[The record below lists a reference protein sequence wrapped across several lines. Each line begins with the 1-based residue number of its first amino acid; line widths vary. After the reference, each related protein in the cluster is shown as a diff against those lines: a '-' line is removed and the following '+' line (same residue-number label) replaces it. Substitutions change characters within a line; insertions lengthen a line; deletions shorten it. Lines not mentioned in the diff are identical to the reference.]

1 MNVKVFPS
9 TIHGA
14 LAAPPS
20 KSYTHRAIV
29 MASLAKATRVVKPL
43 YSEDTNA
50 TIRACEAIGA
60 EMAST
65 ADALV
70 VHGVEGTPQQ
80 PDNVIDC
87 QNSGTTLRFMA
98 AVCALINGT
107 TVLTGD
113 ASLRT
118 RPSVQLIEALNAL
131 GAHTM
136 STKPD
141 GTAPL
146 VIGGALSGGTAD
158 ISDPISSQFVSALL
172 IACPLCELDTTLCVH
187 NLKSRPY
194 VDITLQLL
202 KRLRVNVSTD
212 YREFTIPCCQKYSSA
227 DLFIPGDF
235 SSAAFHLSAAAITNS
250 KVTVRN
256 LSESKQGDEKIVTIL
271 EDMGAHLT
279 RETDAVVV
287 DGAELQ
293 GIVIDAGDVPDL
305 VPVLA
310 VLGAYATGST
320 EIHNISHLR
329 YKETDRLAAMTS
341 ELHKMGVSIRNQG
354 DKLQIKGGKPKGALV
369 QGYGDHRIVMALSVA
384 ALAAQGETEIQGAES
399 VNVSYPDFFD
409 DLFALGA
416 DIQPVSVEE
425 K

>member
-1 MNVKVFPS
+1 
-9 TIHGA
+9 
-14 LAAPPS
+14 
-20 KSYTHRAIV
+20 
-29 MASLAKATRVVKPL
+29 
-43 YSEDTNA
+43 
-50 TIRACEAIGA
+50 
-60 EMAST
+60 
-65 ADALV
+65 LV
-70 VHGVEGTPQQ
+70 EGVEGAPQQ

-107 TVLTGD
+107 SVLTGD

-118 RPSVQLIEALNAL
+118 RPSVPLMEALNAL
-131 GAHTM
+131 GAYVM
-136 STKPD
+136 SAKPN

-146 VIGGALSGGTAD
+146 IIRGVLSGGTAD

-172 IACPLCELDTTLCVH
+172 IACPLCDHDTTLRVQ

-194 VDITLQLL
+194 IDITLELL

-212 YREFTIPCCQKYSSA
+212 YHEFTIPCCQKYSSA
-227 DLFIPGDF
+227 DIFIPGDF

-250 KVTVRN
+250 KVTVHN
-256 LSESKQGDEKIVTIL
+256 LSKSKQGDEKIITIL
-271 EDMGAHLT
+271 EDMGAHLK
-279 RETDAVVV
+279 RETDTVVV
-287 DGAELQ
+287 DGAELH
-293 GIVIDAGDVPDL
+293 GTVIDAGDVPDL

-341 ELHKMGVSIRNQG
+341 ELHKMGVSIHNEG

-384 ALAAQGETEIQGAES
+384 ALAAPGETEIQDAES

-416 DIQPVSVEE
+416 DIQPVSV
-425 K
+425 

>member
-29 MASLAKATRVVKPL
+29 MASLAKTARVVNPL
-43 YSEDTNA
+43 YSEDTYA
-50 TIRACEAIGA
+50 TMHACEAIGA
-60 EMAST
+60 AITST
-65 ADALV
+65 TDALLV
-70 VHGVEGTPQQ
+70 EGVEGTPQQ
-80 PDNVIDC
+80 PDNVVDC
-87 QNSGTTLRFMA
+87 RNSGTTLRFMA
-98 AVCALINGT
+98 AVCALIDGT
-107 TVLTGD
+107 SVLTGD

-131 GAHTM
+131 GAHVM
-136 STKPD
+136 STKPN

-146 VIGGALSGGTAD
+146 IVRGALSGGTAD
-158 ISDPISSQFVSALL
+158 ISDPISSQFVSSLL
-172 IACPLCELDTTLCVH
+172 IACPLCELDTTLRVH

-194 VDITLQLL
+194 IDITLELL
-202 KRLRVNVSTD
+202 KRLQVNVSTD
-212 YREFTIPCCQKYSSA
+212 YHEFTIPCCQQYSST

-250 KVTVRN
+250 KVTVQN

-279 RETDAVVV
+279 RENDTVVV
-287 DGAELQ
+287 DGAELK
-293 GIVIDAGDVPDL
+293 GTVIDAGDVPDL

-320 EIHNISHLR
+320 EIHNVSHLR

-341 ELHKMGVSIRNQG
+341 ELHKMGISIRNEG
-354 DKLQIKGGKPKGALV
+354 DRLQIKGGKPKGALV

-384 ALAAQGETEIQGAES
+384 ALAAQGETEIQDAES

-416 DIQPVSVEE
+416 DIEPVSVERD
-425 K
+425 